1 MNIGVLLS
9 EMTPEAGGGYTFER
23 EVFAAL
29 SRLDVGGRHTF
40 HVITPHA
47 IELPAGAP
55 HLKLIEIPRQRRFVE
70 RMRNLVRKTYRV
82 LTKKGRRE
90 LRRAKKVSWRERFLL
105 SCGMDMLW
113 YPTPSVVTMEIP
125 YITVVWDLQHRLQP
139 YFPEVSLNAE
149 WDLRERHYSQVLR
162 RATYV
167 VTGTEAGKREIENF
181 YGVPGERMRI
191 LPHPTPEF
199 AFEAPTGDDDAVLA
213 RYGIG
218 RPYVFYPAQFWP
230 HKNHVGLLEAVKIL
244 RERHGLAVDVVLV
257 GSDKGNR
264 AFIAETAER
273 LGLAERVKFPG
284 FVSQHELVVFY
295 RNALATT
302 YVTYFGP
309 ENLPP
314 LEAFAAGCPVVASD
328 VSGSEE
334 QLGDAALR
342 VDPRDHG
349 AIAAAIHRVHKDAAL
364 RASLVE
370 RGRAR
375 AMRFRPDDFV
385 RAVVAMIDE
394 FEPVRKT
401 WRGGA

>member
-1 MNIGVLLS
+1 MNVGVLLS
-9 EMTPEAGGGYTFER
+9 EMTPETGGGYTFER

-29 SRLDVGGRHTF
+29 CRLGGDVRHTF
-40 HVITPHA
+40 HIISPHA
-47 IELPAGAP
+47 IPLPPEAR
-55 HLKLIEIPRQRRFVE
+55 HLRLIEIPRQRRFVE
-70 RMRNLVRKTYRV
+70 RLRNAARKTYRF
-82 LTKKGRRE
+82 LTKSGRRE
-90 LRRAKKVSWRERFLL
+90 LRRAKKVGWRERFLL

-125 YITVVWDLQHRLQP
+125 FITVVWDLQHRLQP

-149 WDLRERHYSQVLR
+149 WDLRERHYAQVLR
-162 RATYV
+162 RATYI
-167 VTGTEAGKREIENF
+167 VTGTEVGKREIERF
-181 YGVPGERMRI
+181 YGVPGERMQI

-199 AFEAPTGDDDAVLA
+199 AFEPPQGDDDAVLA
-213 RYGIG
+213 RYDIR

-230 HKNHVGLLEAVKIL
+230 HKNHIGLLEAVRL
-244 RERHGLAVDVVLV
+244 LESRHGLKVDVVLV

-264 AFIAETAER
+264 SFVEQATAR
-273 LGLAERVKFPG
+273 LGITDRVRFPG

-314 LEAFAAGCPVVASD
+314 LESFAAGCPVVASD

-342 VDPRDHG
+342 VDPRDHA
-349 AIAAAIHRVHKDAAL
+349 AIADAIFRVHSDAAL
-364 RASLVE
+364 RTTLVD

-375 AMRFRPDDFV
+375 ATRFRPDDFV
-385 RAVVAMIDE
+385 REIVGMIDE
-394 FEPVRKT
+394 FEPVRKC
-401 WRGGA
+401 WHGGD

>member
-9 EMTPEAGGGYTFER
+9 EMTPEAGGGYTFEC

-29 SRLDVGGRHTF
+29 ARLSGDVRHTF

-47 IELPAGAP
+47 IALPAGAP
-55 HLKLIEIPRQRRFVE
+55 HLRLIEIPRQRRFVE

-82 LTKKGRRE
+82 LTKSGRRE

-105 SCGMDMLW
+105 GCGMDLLW

-167 VTGTEAGKREIENF
+167 VTGTEAGKREIEQF

-199 AFEAPTGDDDAVLA
+199 ALEAPTGDDDAVLA
-213 RYGIG
+213 QYGIR

-244 RERHGLAVDVVLV
+244 GERHGLAVDVVLV

-264 AFIAETAER
+264 GFVEETATR
-273 LGLAERVKFPG
+273 LGIRDRVKFPG

-342 VDPRDHG
+342 VDPRDHA
-349 AIAAAIHRVHKDAAL
+349 AIAAAICGVHGDAAL
-364 RASLVE
+364 RATLVE
-370 RGRAR
+370 RGRRGRCAFGR
-375 AMRFRPDDFV
+375 
-385 RAVVAMIDE
+385 MISCG
-394 FEPVRKT
+394 PW
-401 WRGGA
+401 WR